1 MKESKRNENKGT
13 DISRLLF
20 SISEDAFR
28 IRMGA
33 QDILKDSNGE
43 VGADE
48 AVIVQDMIKH
58 MESISARLPAM
69 KEVAARLPKR

>member
-1 MKESKRNENKGT
+1 
-13 DISRLLF
+13 
-20 SISEDAFR
+20 
-28 IRMGA
+28 MGA